1 MTRTTIT
8 LHLDGPDLEVERA
21 QHSILQAVA
30 ACTGNPPFDPYGACQ
45 VTIEPHAAEM
55 EPVLSRLSTEFARPV
70 STYAFSVE
78 QYVPDRKISIK
89 LMREGLYYLSQV
101 SQFTTTEILGVSHLG
116 PARRDALIELMAEQ
130 GIKPLEEPLELS
142 RRDWAGMPARAL
154 KLVSTHHIT
163 QAKGIMSLL
172 PSKIRLGEFV
182 GWTQANARGH
192 AAHLGI
198 ADGEMQLIEAVLAVR
213 EVLGLT

>member
-30 ACTGNPPFDPYGACQ
+30 ACTGNPPFDPFGSCQ
-45 VTIEPHAAEM
+45 VTIEPCDPTTDPM
-55 EPVLSRLSTEFARPV
+55 LPRLSGDFVCPV
-70 STYAFSVE
+70 PTYKFSVE
-78 QYVPDRKISIK
+78 QCITDRKISIK

-101 SQFTTTEILGVSHLG
+101 SQFTATEILGVSHLG
-116 PARRDALIELMAEQ
+116 PARRDALIELMADYDIQ
-130 GIKPLEEPLELS
+130 PLPEPLELS

-154 KLVSTHHIT
+154 KLVSTHHIPH
-163 QAKGIMSLL
+163 ARGIMSLL
-172 PSKIRLGEFV
+172 PSKVRLGEFV
-182 GWTQANARGH
+182 GWTQANARGQ

-198 ADGEMQLIEAVLAVR
+198 ADGETQLIEAVLAVR